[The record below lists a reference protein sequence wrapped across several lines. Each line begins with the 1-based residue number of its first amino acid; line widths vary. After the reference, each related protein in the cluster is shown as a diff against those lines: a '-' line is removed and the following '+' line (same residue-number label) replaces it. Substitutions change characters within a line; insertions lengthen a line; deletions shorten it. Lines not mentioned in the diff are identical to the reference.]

1 MLINNIKELCGIVE
15 DGSLWK
21 AGSAM
26 SKVKRIKN
34 AYLYIKVARF
44 PTMAR

>member
-26 SKVKRIKN
+26 SEVKRQERIPINK
-34 AYLYIKVARF
+34 R
-44 PTMAR
+44 